1 MIDAPN
7 VRRVARMLLA
17 LGGLLGLLAVPRP
30 TSLAAQTIH
39 AVLFHSPYCP
49 HCRRVISEDLPI
61 FYQVYGGAP
70 RVIQGAPHLALVTN
84 GELEILFVD
93 ASQPAGGELYQASLE
108 SHPVTEDRQGVPRLV
123 IGDSVLVGE
132 LEIPSRLHGI
142 IRAGLAA
149 GGIPWPEIPGLADAL
164 ATVTRT
170 DTAGT
175 ADTAGAT
182 GATADTAQQAN
193 DTGRAVSTLEVRDDT
208 AAAASDTSPALRLED
223 LAAERHA
230 SVGDRLRR
238 DPVGNGLAIVVLV
251 VMVSVVVAA
260 FAGLPRRWGPR
271 TSGLWI
277 PALTVVGG
285 AVAGYLAWVET
296 SGVKAVCG
304 PVGDCNTV
312 QQSPYAEL
320 FGIPVGVL
328 GLVGFGAVL
337 VLWVLGQEGR
347 ASPGRARDWLFGLTM
362 AGTLFSAY
370 LTFLEP
376 FVIGA
381 TCAWCLTSALVM
393 TALLWLAAAWS
404 QVDAG
409 R

>member
-1 MIDAPN
+1 MIDALN
-7 VRRVARMLLA
+7 VHRAGRMLLA
-17 LGGLLGLLAVPRP
+17 LGGLLGLLGAPRP
-30 TSLAAQTIH
+30 APLSAQVIH

-49 HCRRVISEDLPI
+49 HCRRVISQDLPI
-61 FYQVYGGAP
+61 FYQVYGGEP
-70 RVIQGAPHLALVTN
+70 RVIEGAPHLALVTN

-93 ASQPAGGELYQASLE
+93 ASQPAGGVLYQASLE
-108 SHPVTEDRQGVPRLV
+108 AHPVTEDRQGVPRLV

-149 GGIPWPEIPGLADAL
+149 GGIPWPEIPGLSQAL
-164 ATVTRT
+164 ATVTRAETAQAT

-182 GATADTAQQAN
+182 GATRTADTAGATDRREAVA
-193 DTGRAVSTLEVRDDT
+193 DTGTAV
-208 AAAASDTSPALRLED
+208 RLED
-223 LAAERHA
+223 LAAERHE

-238 DPVGNGLAIVVLV
+238 DPVGNGLAVVVLA
-251 VMVSVVVAA
+251 VMIGVVVAA

-271 TSGLWI
+271 TPGLWI
-277 PALTVVGG
+277 PALTLAGG

-347 ASPGRARDWLFGLTM
+347 TLAGRAREWLFALTM

-381 TCAWCLTSALVM
+381 TCAWCLTSALIM
-393 TALLWLAAAWS
+393 TVLLWLAAAWP
-404 QVDAG
+404 QPNVAK
-409 R
+409 